1 MHSGVADLDV
11 IKHDMSYLFDEY
23 GFTILREI
31 MYDTFGNWQLIL
43 VSVSVNGG
51 LSGALVIELDERFS
65 VSSAHRG
72 HLGSGDLR
80 HWRRVIQPLH
90 TRLAKVAPLHRP
102 LV

>member
-1 MHSGVADLDV
+1 MAGESDIHRS
-11 IKHDMSYLFDEY
+11 
-23 GFTILREI
+23 ILEALNLRV
-31 MYDTFGNWQLIL
+31 GQLYPEAER